1 MEIIKKI
8 DRRTD
13 FIMEE
18 ITLEKIDIVRGRTGI
33 SYREAKE
40 ALERNQG
47 NLLDTLIELED
58 KKQTKWTEGFSVR
71 SGEVIDKVKEL
82 LHEGNVNK
90 ISIKSEG
97 RTLVEIPV
105 TLGALGAVVLPQI
118 AALGVLLAMFKR
130 CTIEVVRNDGSTTET
145 EVSDEKIVKEEKQ
158 EYHKDS
164 GI

>member
-1 MEIIKKI
+1 
-8 DRRTD
+8 
-13 FIMEE
+13 MEE
-18 ITLEKIDIVRGRTGI
+18 ITLEKIDIIRGRTGI

-47 NLLDTLIELED
+47 ILLDTLIELDE
-58 KKQTKWTEGFSVR
+58 KKETKETNWTEGFSVR
-71 SGEVIDKVKEL
+71 SGEVIDKVKAL
-82 LHEGNVNK
+82 LHEGNVNR

-118 AALGVLLAMFKR
+118 AALGVLVAMFKR
-130 CTIEVVRNDGSTTET
+130 CSIEVVRNDGSSTET
-145 EVSDEKIVKEEKQ
+145 EVSDDEPVDSDEQKNKF
-158 EYHKDS
+158 HKDS

>member
-8 DRRTD
+8 DRRAD

-40 ALERNQG
+40 ALERNRG

-118 AALGVLLAMFKR
+118 AALGVLVAMFKR

-145 EVSDEKIVKEEKQ
+145 EVSDEKIVNEEKQ

>member
-40 ALERNQG
+40 ALEKNQG

-58 KKQTKWTEGFSVR
+58 RKQTKWTEGFSVR

-118 AALGVLLAMFKR
+118 AALGVLVAMFKR

-158 EYHKDS
+158 AYHKDS